1 MNDKLPIEVRL
12 EVLGDNLPQYL
23 SNRDCLM
30 ETMHEGAAQILS
42 LRAEKEVLAAK
53 VRELSVE
60 SRIIKAENT
69 ILRLTIEN
77 PPPKMDER

>member
-1 MNDKLPIEVRL
+1 
-12 EVLGDNLPQYL
+12 
-23 SNRDCLM
+23 M

>member
-1 MNDKLPIEVRL
+1 MNDKLPIEARL
-12 EVLGDNLPQYL
+12 EVLGDNLPQFL
-23 SNRDCLM
+23 GNRDYFVQ
-30 ETMHEGAAQILS
+30 TVHEAAAQIRS
-42 LRAEKEVLAAK
+42 LRAEREVMAAK